1 MMNAG
6 NFQTKAENLARIR
19 GKLKTASVMD
29 LVFFTAKEWNDA
41 PENIISKIQTYFKE
55 DLLIVRSSAIG
66 EDGISSSHA
75 GKYTTCLGIRRT
87 DSYSLADSIN
97 RVISSFPT
105 NPENQVL
112 VQPMLTSV
120 QTCGVMMTCNH
131 PDGAQY
137 YVINYDDT
145 SGKTDGVTSGTTIN
159 KTVYVLRS
167 TPLYF
172 VKSPRLLR
180 ILLMAKEL
188 EHFFKSESLDIE
200 FAVDTDHQ
208 PYVFQVRPIT
218 LRRNDERIN
227 SGLFEAQLSIISDF
241 VNAGYARGHR
251 VLGKRTI
258 YGIMPDWN
266 PAEMIGKTPARLAY
280 SLYRHLI
287 TRNVWATARYMMGY
301 RDLSSEELMVMLA
314 GHPYIDIRNSFN
326 SFLPSDLDDETGE
339 KLVDLWLDRLVE
351 YPALH
356 DKVEFAIV
364 TTCYDFSFRK
374 KNHERYCDTLSEEEL
389 LDYEIKLR
397 KLTINCLNL
406 SKEGTLR
413 YALSH
418 VRELDKLQQKR
429 EPVHSDGT
437 MENVLGHIRNLL
449 NECIES
455 GTTPFAV
462 IARHAFIAEA
472 LFQSAIQCEA
482 ISSERY
488 NEFKQCVP
496 LITADFA
503 EDYRKVLSGSQD
515 KDIFLRRYGHL
526 RPGTYDILSL
536 RYADRGEIFDP
547 VGNIPHVDIQKGI
560 FHLTADEETRLNEL
574 LLLNQ
579 FSRITSNDLL
589 QYTRSAISGREYAKF
604 IFSRNI
610 SDVLELLKIWGKD
623 LDLTCDDL
631 AHLDIEDILSLP
643 ATTPAALKKILKQ
656 KVAEGKIEFDLA
668 RQLRLGH
675 LIRDTRD
682 LYIIPLLKSLPN
694 FCGSGLISGPVHL
707 LDSGFDKKTD
717 LRNKIVCILSAD
729 PGYDWIFTQK
739 IKGLITQYGGIN
751 SHMTIRCAE
760 YGIPAAIGCGEQLFE
775 RILEFGGAELDCD
788 KKTIRPLIFRR
799 N

>member
-1 MMNAG
+1 MIIAG

-19 GKLKTASVMD
+19 GKLKTARVLD
-29 LVFFTAKEWNDA
+29 LIFFTAKEWNDA

-66 EDGISSSHA
+66 EDSISSSNA
-75 GKYTTCLGIRRT
+75 GKYTSCLGIRRT
-87 DSYSLADSIN
+87 DSDFLADSIN
-97 RVISSFPT
+97 RVISSFPS

-120 QTCGVMMTCNH
+120 QVCGVMMTCNY

-167 TPLYF
+167 TPLDV

-188 EHFFKSESLDIE
+188 EHFFKNESLDIE
-200 FAVDTDHQ
+200 FAVDNDSQ

-218 LRRNDERIN
+218 LQRNDDQIN
-227 SGLFEAQLSIISDF
+227 SGLFDAQLSAISDF
-241 VNAGYARGHR
+241 VKAGSARGHR

-287 TRNVWATARYMMGY
+287 TRNVWATARNMMGY
-301 RDLSSEELMVMLA
+301 RDLSSEDLMIILA

-326 SFLPSDLDDETGE
+326 SFLPSDLDDKTGE
-339 KLVDLWLDRLVE
+339 KLVDLWLDRLE
-351 YPALH
+351 KYPALH

-374 KNHERYCDTLSEEEL
+374 KIHERYCDALSEEVL
-389 LDYEIKLR
+389 SDYEMRLR
-397 KLTINCLNL
+397 NLTINCLNL
-406 SKEGTLR
+406 SNEGTLGH
-413 YALSH
+413 ALSC
-418 VRELDKLQQKR
+418 VRDLDILQQR
-429 EPVHSDGT
+429 RTIVNCDET
-437 MENVLGHIRNLL
+437 TENVLGYIRDLL
-449 NECIES
+449 NECINS
-455 GTTPFAV
+455 GTIPFAV
-462 IARHAFIAEA
+462 IARHAFIAET
-472 LFQSAIQCEA
+472 LFQSAIQCGA
-482 ISSERY
+482 ISSDRF
-488 NEFKQCVP
+488 NEFKQSVP

-503 EDYRKVLSGSQD
+503 DDYRKVLSGSQN
-515 KDIFLRRYGHL
+515 KEIFLGRYGHL

-536 RYADRGEIFDP
+536 RYADRREIFDQA
-547 VGNIPHVDIQKGI
+547 GNIPHVDIQKGI
-560 FHLTADEETRLNEL
+560 FHLTAEEETRLNEL

-579 FSRITSNDLL
+579 FSRITSMDLL
-589 QYTRSAISGREYAKF
+589 QYTRAAISGREYAKF

-610 SDVLELLKIWGKD
+610 SDVLELLKIWGKH
-623 LDLTCDDL
+623 LDLSADDL

-643 ATTPAALKKILKQ
+643 STTPAALKELLKQ

-668 RQLRLGH
+668 RRLRLGH
-675 LIRDTRD
+675 LIRDVGD
-682 LYIIPLLKSLPN
+682 LYIVPLLKSLPN
-694 FCGSGLISGPVHL
+694 FCGSGLISGPVYL
-707 LDSGFDKKTD
+707 LDSGFDKKTE

-729 PGYDWIFTQK
+729 PGYDWIFTQE

-760 YGIPAAIGCGEQLFE
+760 YGIPAAIGCGDQLFE
-775 RILEFGGAELDCD
+775 RILDFGGAELDCD
-788 KKTIRPLIFRR
+788 KKTIRPLIYRG